1 MLPAPAL
8 VIFFS
13 KSLLRH
19 PLTRSNISELT
30 GTSTFQ
36 PVLEDPEH
44 GSSIDEPSSISR
56 VILCS
61 GQVYATLHKHR
72 LDNGI
77 RDCAITRIEEIHPF
91 PWAEVK
97 ANLEKY
103 PNAKSIVW
111 AQEEHYNGGAW
122 HYMRDRLDTVA
133 ANTESLQGRRMLY
146 AGRGTSAAAA
156 AGLKTLHAAEEAQL
170 LKDAFSVIE

>member
-1 MLPAPAL
+1 M
-8 VIFFS
+8 
-13 KSLLRH
+13 
-19 PLTRSNISELT
+19 
-30 GTSTFQ
+30 FQ

-44 GSSIDEPSSISR
+44 GNAIDDPESISR

-72 LDNGI
+72 QTQGI

-91 PWAEVK
+91 PWADVK

-122 HYMRDRLDTVA
+122 HYIRDRLDTVLA
-133 ANTESLQGRRMLY
+133 KTQNHRGRRVMY
-146 AGRGTSAAAA
+146 AGRGTSASTA
-156 AGLKTLHAAEEAQL
+156 AGLKSLHASEEERL
-170 LKDAFSVIE
+170 VLEAFSTKE